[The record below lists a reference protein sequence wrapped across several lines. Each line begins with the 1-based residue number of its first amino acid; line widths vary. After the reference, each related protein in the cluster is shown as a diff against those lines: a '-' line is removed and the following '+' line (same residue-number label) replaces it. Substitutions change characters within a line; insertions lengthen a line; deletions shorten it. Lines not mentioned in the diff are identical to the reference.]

1 MKDDSELKKMEK
13 AMEHWKGIAQTNAR
27 TVGQRD
33 KEILD
38 LLRENKTLRAE
49 LRNLKRN
56 ED

>member
-1 MKDDSELKKMEK
+1 LKKLEK

-38 LLRENKTLRAE
+38 LLKENKTLRAKV
-49 LRNLKRN
+49 RNYERN
-56 ED
+56 S